1 MSNTQGMAGR
11 GGAAAWATSAWVV
24 GVALAA
30 AMQPAGAG
38 EVGPGAAE
46 IAARAGGAAEVGV
59 AAQVVGAAQARGAP
73 RAAAAA
79 ALGPVPM
86 PGSSAAVPIDDIAGT
101 DTRPVAQVIDEYV
114 RESLRSN
121 LSLRSESLEVE
132 RNIAALDAARAHFL
146 PTVAFQ
152 ARYTRAEG
160 GREIDIPVGTLVNPV
175 YSTLNQLLA
184 AQGKPPQFG
193 SVPDQTILFQRKRE
207 QDTRFTVRQ
216 PLYAPAIPA
225 AVRAQRA
232 QLEASQF
239 NRIAVARR
247 LKRDVTVAYLN
258 WLKARRTVG
267 IVEASVTLLNE
278 NVRVN
283 ESLFR
288 NGKITQ
294 DQVLRARA
302 EQLAVVQQLREAQ
315 NGQSQAHSFVN
326 FLLNRPLDEPL
337 EAAGIDGQVGHTAHD
352 LARLRTAA
360 LENRPEIAQL
370 DRTVTAAESQI
381 QVARADLKPSLSL
394 GVDAGIQ
401 DETYDFGHGS
411 NFGTV
416 SLLLHWQFFDGG
428 ATRAQAS
435 SARAVARRAA
445 TARDEIEQ
453 QIQLEVQQ
461 ALDELNTTADSLT
474 TAGARAEAAHAA
486 FRIASRKRDEGVINQ
501 VEFIDARSALTSAE
515 LNLNVTRFDL
525 LAREAELDYAT
536 AAGTLPFDLGK

>member
-1 MSNTQGMAGR
+1 MNITPGKAAW
-11 GGAAAWATSAWVV
+11 GGAAAWIAVAWIVT
-24 GVALAA
+24 AL
-30 AMQPAGAG
+30 
-38 EVGPGAAE
+38 PGA
-46 IAARAGGAAEVGV
+46 V
-59 AAQVVGAAQARGAP
+59 
-73 RAAAAA
+73 
-79 ALGPVPM
+79 
-86 PGSSAAVPIDDIAGT
+86 AAVPSDDVTSA
-101 DTRPVAQVIDEYV
+101 DVRPVAQVIDEYV
-114 RESLRSN
+114 REALRSN

-146 PTVAFQ
+146 PTVALQ

-184 AQGKPPQFG
+184 AQGRPAPFG

-247 LKRDVTVAYLN
+247 LKRDVTVAYLD

-267 IVEASVTLLNE
+267 IVEASVALLNE

-283 ESLFR
+283 QSLFR

-337 EAAGIDGQVGHTAHD
+337 EAAGIGGQVGHTAHE
-352 LARLRTAA
+352 LATLRVAA

-370 DRTVTAAESQI
+370 DRTVAAAESQI

-394 GVDAGIQ
+394 GIDAGIQ

-445 TARDEIEQ
+445 TQRDEIEQ

-461 ALDELNTTADSLT
+461 ALDQLNTTADSLT

-501 VEFIDARSALTSAE
+501 VEFIDARSTLTSAE

-536 AAGTLPFDLGK
+536 AAGTLPFDPGK

>member
-1 MSNTQGMAGR
+1 MAAVM
-11 GGAAAWATSAWVV
+11 AASA
-24 GVALAA
+24 ALAA
-30 AMQPAGAG
+30 SWGVGAQEG
-38 EVGPGAAE
+38 AVAQEAAAE
-46 IAARAGGAAEVGV
+46 
-59 AAQVVGAAQARGAP
+59 
-73 RAAAAA
+73 
-79 ALGPVPM
+79 
-86 PGSSAAVPIDDIAGT
+86 
-101 DTRPVAQVIDEYV
+101 RPVAEVIDEYL
-114 RESLRSN
+114 REALRSN
-121 LSLRSESLEVE
+121 LSLQSESLTVE
-132 RNIAALDAARAHFL
+132 SNMAALDAARARFM
-146 PTVAFQ
+146 PTLALE

-184 AQGKPPQFG
+184 AQGRPAEFG

-232 QLEASQF
+232 QLEASQY

-247 LKRDVTVAYLN
+247 LKRDVTVAYLD

-267 IVEASVTLLNE
+267 IVESSLTLLNE

-302 EQLAVVQQLREAQ
+302 EQLAVVQQLREAR
-315 NGQSQAHSFVN
+315 NGESQAHSFVN
-326 FLLNRPLDEPL
+326 FLLNRSLDEPL
-337 EAAGIDGQVGHTAHD
+337 EPARIDGQIAHAAHD
-352 LARLRTAA
+352 LSLLRAAA
-360 LENRPEIAQL
+360 LENRPELGQL
-370 DRTVTAAESQI
+370 DRTIAAAESQV
-381 QVARADLKPSLSL
+381 QLARADMKPSLSL

-411 NFGTV
+411 NFGTI
-416 SLLLHWQFFDGG
+416 SLLLHWKFFDGG
-428 ATRAQAS
+428 ATKAQAS
-435 SARAVARRAA
+435 SARALARRTAA
-445 TARDEIEQ
+445 QRDEIAQ
-453 QIQLEVQQ
+453 QIQLEVQT
-461 ALDELNTTADSLT
+461 ALDTLNTTADSLT
-474 TAGARAEAAHAA
+474 TADARSEAAQAA

-501 VEFIDARSALTSAE
+501 VEFIDARNTLTSAE

-525 LAREAELDYAT
+525 LAREADLDYAT
-536 AAGTLPFDLGK
+536 AAGKLPLDLGK